1 MFGIDSIFA
10 GWFYFNIDELEN
22 NYSLSY
28 LDCVKEELDDLFN
41 LDIQEGK
48 YKVFDMESFGDLW
61 VTAYRQY
68 DTLNLVFTKI
78 HAEEEISQLYR
89 LDYDKFVKSYIE
101 SMEQYKDVYIK
112 EFAYHQ
118 DDFVWDTEEYQQ
130 LKAKLSKD

>member
-1 MFGIDSIFA
+1 
-10 GWFYFNIDELEN
+10 
-22 NYSLSY
+22 
-28 LDCVKEELDDLFN
+28 
-41 LDIQEGK
+41 
-48 YKVFDMESFGDLW
+48 MESFGDLW

-78 HAEEEISQLYR
+78 HAEEEIPQLYR
-89 LDYDKFVKSYIE
+89 LDYDKFIKSYID